1 MNLDYAKNSIEEV
14 PFGQYLEQFQALD
27 PKAAAVRTGIPYD
40 AERKCFTMRM
50 LQRTYEISWPE
61 CKVTCL
67 DKTEGVFAI
76 MEDAVDAKIFA
87 IRYLLNGVQSD
98 STGKFLTYRELPS
111 GDLYFQQFQG
121 RCLMRLA
128 YGFGFKL
135 DKFAEIM
142 DRLGAK
148 KLSYG
153 DVSYEV
159 EFINGH
165 FVRVI
170 LWAGDDEFPPSS
182 QILFSD
188 NFPLS
193 FETYDLAVVGDISI
207 TTLKKMQ

>member
-27 PKAAAVRTGIPYD
+27 PEEAFTRTGIPYD
-40 AERKCFTMRM
+40 RERKCFTMRM
-50 LQRTYEISWPE
+50 LQKTYEISWPD
-61 CKVTCL
+61 CNVICL
-67 DKTEGVFAI
+67 DKTEDTYAI
-76 MEDAVDAKIFA
+76 MEEAVDAKIFA
-87 IRYLLNGVQSD
+87 IRYLLNGVQSV
-98 STGKFLTYRELPS
+98 STGKYLTYRELPS

-135 DKFAEIM
+135 EKFADIFE
-142 DRLGAK
+142 RLGAK
-148 KLSYG
+148 KLTYG
-153 DVSYEV
+153 DVSYEI

-165 FVRVI
+165 FVRFI

>member
-1 MNLDYAKNSIEEV
+1 M
-14 PFGQYLEQFQALD
+14 
-27 PKAAAVRTGIPYD
+27 
-40 AERKCFTMRM
+40 
-50 LQRTYEISWPE
+50 
-61 CKVTCL
+61 
-67 DKTEGVFAI
+67 DKTEDVFAI
-76 MEDAVDAKIFA
+76 MEEAVDAKIFA

-135 DKFAEIM
+135 DKFSDIM
-142 DRLGAK
+142 ERLGAK
-148 KLSYG
+148 KLTYG
-153 DVSYEV
+153 DVSYEI

-165 FVRVI
+165 FVRFI

>member
-1 MNLDYAKNSIEEV
+1 MNLEYAKNNIEEV
-14 PFGQYLEQFQALD
+14 PFGQYMEQYQNMD
-27 PKAAAVRTGIPYD
+27 PVAASIRSGIPYD
-40 AERKCFTMRM
+40 REKQEFTMRM
-50 LQRTYEISWPE
+50 LQKTYTISWPDLLI
-61 CKVTCL
+61 KNL
-67 DKTEGVFAI
+67 DGEDTGYAA
-76 MEDAVDAKIFA
+76 MEEEVDAKIFA
-87 IRYLLNGVQSD
+87 IRFLLNGIKAE
-98 STGKFLTYRELPS
+98 STGRFLTYRELPN
-111 GDLYFQQFQG
+111 GDLYFKQFQG

-142 DRLGAK
+142 EKLGAK

-153 DVSYEV
+153 DVSYEI

-165 FVRVI
+165 FVRFI

-182 QILFSD
+182 QIVFSD

-207 TTLKKMQ
+207 TTLKKYN

>member
-27 PKAAAVRTGIPYD
+27 PEEAFTRTGIPYD
-40 AERKCFTMRM
+40 RERKCFTMRM
-50 LQRTYEISWPE
+50 LQKTYEISWPD
-61 CKVTCL
+61 CNVICL
-67 DKTEGVFAI
+67 DKTEDTYAI
-76 MEDAVDAKIFA
+76 MEEAVDAKIFA
-87 IRYLLNGVQSD
+87 IRYLLNGVQSA
-98 STGKFLTYRELPS
+98 STGKYLTYRELPS

-135 DKFAEIM
+135 EKFADIFE
-142 DRLGAK
+142 RLGAK
-148 KLSYG
+148 KLTYG
-153 DVSYEV
+153 DVSYEI

-165 FVRVI
+165 FVRFI

>member
-1 MNLDYAKNSIEEV
+1 MDLNYAKNSIEEV
-14 PFGQYLEQFQALD
+14 PFGQYLEQFQSMD
-27 PKAAAVRTGIPYD
+27 PKMSSVRTGIPYD
-40 AERKCFTMRM
+40 EERKCFTMRM
-50 LQRTYEISWPE
+50 LQRTYEISWPD
-61 CKVTCL
+61 CHVTCL
-67 DKTEGVFAI
+67 DKADSIYAI

-87 IRYLLNGVQSD
+87 IRYLLNGVQSE
-98 STGKFLTYRELPS
+98 STGKFLTYRELPN

-135 DKFAEIM
+135 EKFADIFE
-142 DRLGAK
+142 RLGAK
-148 KLSYG
+148 KLTYG
-153 DVSYEV
+153 DVSYEI
-159 EFINGH
+159 EFINDH
-165 FVRVI
+165 FVRFI

>member
-27 PKAAAVRTGIPYD
+27 PEEASTRTGIPYD
-40 AERKCFTMRM
+40 RERKCFTMRM
-50 LQRTYEISWPE
+50 LQKTYEISWPD
-61 CKVTCL
+61 CNVICL
-67 DKTEGVFAI
+67 DKTEDTYAI
-76 MEDAVDAKIFA
+76 MEEAVDAKIFA
-87 IRYLLNGVQSD
+87 IRYLLNGVQSV
-98 STGKFLTYRELPS
+98 STGKYLTYRELPS

-135 DKFAEIM
+135 EKFADIFE
-142 DRLGAK
+142 RLGAK
-148 KLSYG
+148 KLTYG
-153 DVSYEV
+153 DVSYEI

-165 FVRVI
+165 FVRFI

>member
-1 MNLDYAKNSIEEV
+1 MNLDYAKNNIEEV
-14 PFGQYLEQFQALD
+14 PFGQYLEQFQAID
-27 PKAAAVRTGIPYD
+27 PEEASVRTGIPYD
-40 AERKCFTMRM
+40 TERKCFTMRM
-50 LQRTYEISWPE
+50 LQKTYEISWPD
-61 CKVTCL
+61 CNVICL
-67 DKTEGVFAI
+67 DKAEDTYAI
-76 MEDAVDAKIFA
+76 MEEAVDAKIFA
-87 IRYLLNGVQSD
+87 IRYLLNGVQSA
-98 STGKFLTYRELPS
+98 STGKYLTYRELPN

-135 DKFAEIM
+135 EKFADIFE
-142 DRLGAK
+142 RLGAK
-148 KLSYG
+148 KLTYG

-159 EFINGH
+159 EFINEH
-165 FVRVI
+165 FVRFI